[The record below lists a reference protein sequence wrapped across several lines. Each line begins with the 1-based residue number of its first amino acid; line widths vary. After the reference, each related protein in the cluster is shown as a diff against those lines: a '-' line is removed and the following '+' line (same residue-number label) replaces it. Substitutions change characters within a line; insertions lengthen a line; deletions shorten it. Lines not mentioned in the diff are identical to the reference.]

1 VPLWR
6 CSFPPAGTK
15 NRPDQI
21 RDQRELSDR
30 ISRDDRRSF
39 RHRLRPIRA
48 LSACGVVSERG
59 SRIGLVTGAA
69 SGIGRAS
76 AMALA
81 RRGTQVTVADVDEA
95 GGAETVALIEAA
107 GGAAEFIPCD
117 VSSAADVQAL
127 VSAIVAR
134 HGRLDVA
141 HNNAGICPV
150 GYTIDTLPEELWDRV
165 IGVNLKGIWLS
176 MKYELQVMREQRSGA
191 IVNTSSVCGLR
202 ATSMTVPYNTS
213 KHGVIGLTQEAALDF
228 SALGIRVN
236 AVLPGVV
243 DTAMAHGIASDAQ
256 IAAMGE
262 ATPIGRVAN
271 PDEIAAAVAWLLS
284 DEASYVTGD
293 SMLVDG
299 GLAIPLPS
307 PISPV

>member
-1 VPLWR
+1 M
-6 CSFPPAGTK
+6 
-15 NRPDQI
+15 
-21 RDQRELSDR
+21 
-30 ISRDDRRSF
+30 
-39 RHRLRPIRA
+39 
-48 LSACGVVSERG
+48 SEQG
-59 SRIGLVTGAA
+59 QRIGLVTGAA
-69 SGIGRAS
+69 SGIGRAC
-76 AMALA
+76 AVALA
-81 RRGTQVTVADVDEA
+81 RGGAHVTVADVDET
-95 GGAETVALIEAA
+95 GGEETVAAITAA
-107 GGAAEFIPCD
+107 GGAADFVSCD
-117 VSSAADVQAL
+117 VSSAADVEAL
-127 VSAIVAR
+127 VSTIVAR
-134 HGRLDVA
+134 HGRLDIA

-176 MKYELQVMREQRSGA
+176 MKYELRVMREQQSGA

-243 DTAMAHGIASDAQ
+243 DTAMAHGIASDEQ

-262 ATPIGRVAN
+262 STPIGRVAS
-271 PDEIAAAVAWLLS
+271 PEEIAAAVVWLLS
-284 DEASYVTGD
+284 DEASYVTGH

>member
-1 VPLWR
+1 
-6 CSFPPAGTK
+6 
-15 NRPDQI
+15 
-21 RDQRELSDR
+21 
-30 ISRDDRRSF
+30 
-39 RHRLRPIRA
+39 
-48 LSACGVVSERG
+48 VSEHR

-81 RRGTQVTVADVDEA
+81 RAGTQVTVADVDET
-95 GGAETVALIEAA
+95 GGAETVALITAA
-107 GGAAEFIPCD
+107 GGAAEFIACD
-117 VSSAADVQAL
+117 VSSSADVQAL

-256 IAAMGE
+256 ITAMGE
-262 ATPIGRVAN
+262 ATPIGRVAS
-271 PDEIAAAVAWLLS
+271 PDEIAAAVLWLLS

-307 PISPV
+307 PINPV

>member
-1 VPLWR
+1 M
-6 CSFPPAGTK
+6 
-15 NRPDQI
+15 
-21 RDQRELSDR
+21 SDG
-30 ISRDDRRSF
+30 
-39 RHRLRPIRA
+39 P
-48 LSACGVVSERG
+48 
-59 SRIGLVTGAA
+59 RIGLVTGAA

-76 AMALA
+76 ALALA
-81 RRGTQVTVADVDEA
+81 RRGVHVTVADVDVD
-95 GGAETVALIEAA
+95 GGEETAALITAA
-107 GGAAEFIPCD
+107 GGAGEFVSCD
-117 VSSAADVQAL
+117 VSSAADVESL
-127 VSAIVAR
+127 VAAILER
-134 HGRLDVA
+134 HGQLDVA

-165 IGVNLKGIWLS
+165 IGVNLKGIWLC
-176 MKYELQVMREQRSGA
+176 MKYELRVMREQRSGS

-243 DTAMAHGIASDAQ
+243 DTAMAHGIASDEQ
-256 IAAMGE
+256 IVAMGE
-262 ATPIGRVAN
+262 ATPIGRVAS
-271 PDEIAAAVAWLLS
+271 PDEVAAAVAWLLS
-284 DEASYVTGD
+284 EEASYVTGHG
-293 SMLVDG
+293 MVVDG

>member
-1 VPLWR
+1 M
-6 CSFPPAGTK
+6 
-15 NRPDQI
+15 
-21 RDQRELSDR
+21 
-30 ISRDDRRSF
+30 
-39 RHRLRPIRA
+39 
-48 LSACGVVSERG
+48 SEHSG
-59 SRIGLVTGAA
+59 RIGLVTGAA

-76 AMALA
+76 AISLA
-81 RRGTQVTVADVDEA
+81 RAGTHVTVADIDES
-95 GGAETVALIEAA
+95 GGAETVALITAA
-107 GGAAEFIPCD
+107 GGGADFISCD
-117 VSSAADVQAL
+117 VSSATDVEAL
-127 VSAIVAR
+127 VAAVVAR

-176 MKYELQVMREQRSGA
+176 MKYELRVMREQQSGA

-202 ATSMTVPYNTS
+202 PSSMTVPYNTS

-243 DTAMAHGIASDAQ
+243 DTAMAHGIASDEQ
-256 IAAMGE
+256 IAAMGD
-262 ATPIGRVAN
+262 ATPIGRVAS
-271 PDEIAAAVAWLLS
+271 PHEIAAAVVWLLS
-284 DEASYVTGD
+284 DEASYVTGH

-299 GLAIPLPS
+299 GLALPLPS
-307 PISPV
+307 AISPV